1 MSVWRWWWKG
11 LGGGGGGGGS
21 SRVGSCSSA
30 EVEDAGLGWRAELVR
45 EGVAEVCVGGSRV
58 GMVVV
63 GGLSRIDQALEEA
76 DCATFEDEG
85 TITLLGSVSRRR
97 GSQTTRGKAL

>member
-1 MSVWRWWWKG
+1 MRKGAGEVYVCVHVCVWG
-11 LGGGGGGGGS
+11 VGGG
-21 SRVGSCSSA
+21 A
-30 EVEDAGLGWRAELVR
+30 EELR
-45 EGVAEVCVGGSRV
+45 EGACVCVCV
-58 GMVVV
+58 
-63 GGLSRIDQALEEA
+63 LSRIDQALEEA

>member
-1 MSVWRWWWKG
+1 ME
-11 LGGGGGGGGS
+11 
-21 SRVGSCSSA
+21 SCSSV
-30 EVEDAGLGWRAELVR
+30 EVEDAELGWRAELVR
-45 EGVAEVCVGGSRV
+45 EGAVEVCVGGSRV
-58 GMVVV
+58 GEGVCRGGGCVL